1 MRVGLFAAPLSL
13 DPHLEN
19 EFLTS
24 AVLANVFEGLTSL
37 DGGMRVVTARD
48 VAWSLERTRRHP
60 RSGVS
65 HDLADVVPWCLS

>member
-1 MRVGLFAAPLSL
+1 MTVREIQTPLDETTVRSLRVGDEVALS
-13 DPHLEN
+13 
-19 EFLTS
+19 
-24 AVLANVFEGLTSL
+24 GLL
-37 DGGMRVVTARD
+37 VTARD